1 MALALAT
8 LWPRAG
14 RAQSLP
20 TGDAG
25 SATAQATPDPAVER
39 IRVRLAMS
47 KAAAERLSDLRVRR
61 LLGLELDD
69 VAEVEPTSVGTLEGD
84 DLIRVWIDVPM
95 PRRAI
100 IEVRRVDGSFARRA
114 LEIGDFPS
122 DVAAEAVALAASE
135 MVRVQERVVKTPA
148 PAPAPE
154 KPRSPTLGGSFAV
167 GGNVSAL
174 LLPGSEPLLFIGPE
188 LGIDLRHGV
197 FGHRLYG
204 RWQVGPGDEPARW
217 LEIGAGA
224 DFRFPLSP
232 EWRVHLGVSAGFVH
246 LALPEARAID
256 REATTHDWTVRVA
269 GAAGIEARIA
279 HGTWLALSI
288 EPGAALRP
296 LDVDYIDGRTDE
308 IGGFA
313 FGINLGLRAS
323 PFEDDDDG

>member
-1 MALALAT
+1 MGWPATSMAQPVT
-8 LWPRAG
+8 PSGAG
-14 RAQSLP
+14 LS
-20 TGDAG
+20 
-25 SATAQATPDPAVER
+25 TAQATPMPDVAPRR

-61 LLGLELDD
+61 LLRLELDD
-69 VAEVEPTSVGTLEGD
+69 VADIEPITVGTLEGD

-114 LEIGDFPS
+114 LEIGQFPS

-148 PAPAPE
+148 PAPTPE
-154 KPRSPTLGGSFAV
+154 EPRSPSMGGAFAV
-167 GGNVSAL
+167 TGNVSAL
-174 LLPGSEPLLFIGPE
+174 LLPGSEPVLFIGPE
-188 LGIDLRHGV
+188 LGLDLRHGV

-204 RWQVGPGDEPARW
+204 RWQIGPGDEPARW

-224 DFRFPLSP
+224 DFRFPLSAD
-232 EWRVHLGVSAGFVH
+232 WRVHLGVKAGFVDVS
-246 LALPEARAID
+246 LPQARAID
-256 REATTHDWTVRVA
+256 DEATTHAWTVRVA

-296 LDVDYIDGRTDE
+296 LDVSRGDGTDSE

-313 FGINLGLRAS
+313 FGINLGLSAS